1 MKKPLL
7 LLAFLPGTALAHPG
21 HDTGTVLAGA
31 AHPLGGADHILAM
44 VALGLLAAQIGGRA
58 LWALPVTFVSAMLA
72 GGLLGF
78 AGMAYSFY
86 PFIVPEAIT
95 IYEAASAPESLAI
108 ILAGTLVVLPTIL
121 AYSILSY
128 WIFRG
133 KATPLRY
140 D

>member
-1 MKKPLL
+1 M
-7 LLAFLPGTALAHPG
+7 
-21 HDTGTVLAGA
+21 GA
-31 AHPLGGADHILAM
+31 ISMATP
-44 VALGLLAAQIGGRA
+44 
-58 LWALPVTFVSAMLA
+58 FVSARLFDKWFAWPNMLYLA
-72 GGLLGF
+72 PLPILSAALIGYLWWKLQRLPMDGDRWAWSPFVAAIALFALGF

-95 IYEAASAPESLAI
+95 IYEAASSDDALSI
-108 ILAGTLVVLPTIL
+108 ILVGTLIVLPTII

-133 KATPLRY
+133 KATKLSY

>member
-1 MKKPLL
+1 
-7 LLAFLPGTALAHPG
+7 LPFVATIAL
-21 HDTGTVLAGA
+21 
-31 AHPLGGADHILAM
+31 
-44 VALGLLAAQIGGRA
+44 
-58 LWALPVTFVSAMLA
+58 FS
-72 GGLLGF
+72 LGF

-95 IYEAASAPESLAI
+95 IHEAASAPESLAI
-108 ILAGTLVVLPTIL
+108 ILVGTLIVLPTIL

-133 KATPLRY
+133 KASTLRY